1 MSDTLFI
8 TIKHKKNMETNGQN
22 KNENE
27 QYLTIKEISYELRK
41 RGLPYSRPII
51 NRLRKQ
57 IKFVYNRAKLSE
69 VLDALGVR

>member
-1 MSDTLFI
+1 MPDTLFI
-8 TIKHKKNMETNGQN
+8 TINTEKIMETNGQN
-22 KNENE
+22 NNENE

>member
-1 MSDTLFI
+1 MPDTLFI
-8 TIKHKKNMETNGQN
+8 TINIKKIMETNGQN
-22 KNENE
+22 KNEKE

>member
-1 MSDTLFI
+1 M
-8 TIKHKKNMETNGQN
+8 
-22 KNENE
+22 
-27 QYLTIKEISYELRK
+27 TIKEISYELRK

>member
-1 MSDTLFI
+1 MPDTLFI
-8 TIKHKKNMETNGQN
+8 TINTEKIMETNGQN

-57 IKFVYNRAKLSE
+57 IKFVYNRAKLSDI
-69 VLDALGVR
+69 LSALGVH